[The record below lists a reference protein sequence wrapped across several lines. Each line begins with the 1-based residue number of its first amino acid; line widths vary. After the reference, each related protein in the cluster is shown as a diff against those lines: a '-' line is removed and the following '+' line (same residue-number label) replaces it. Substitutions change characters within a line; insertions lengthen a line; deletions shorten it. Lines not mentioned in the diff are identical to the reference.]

1 MIQSVNIEAI
11 KLVKNA
17 IKNKVLYR
25 IKTKKIAKATILD
38 AGVETE
44 TGALAGKLAT
54 DICLGGLAR
63 TRLTYQK
70 FGEDSLPSMFVETCF
85 PAIATLGSQYAGWQ
99 IKTKDYFAM
108 GSGPARALA
117 KKPKSIYDKIN
128 YTDISKEAVIVLE
141 SDKLPTKSAID
152 YICNECKIS
161 NSKLYVLVTPTS
173 SIAGSIQIAGRIV
186 ETGIH
191 KLTEIGFDPKTIV
204 FGCGYAPI
212 PPVHP
217 DSMKAMGRTNDV
229 ILYGGVTNYFV
240 NYENDEILKKIV
252 AEAPSSCS
260 RDYGR
265 PFYEIFREAKF
276 DFYKIDP
283 NLFAPAIITINNMKT
298 GCSYTAGQINEQ
310 VLKDAIGLRKV

>member
-1 MIQSVNIEAI
+1 MGTSVNIEAM
-11 KLVKNA
+11 KLVKTA

-25 IKTKKIAKATILD
+25 IKIKKIAKATIID
-38 AGVETE
+38 AGVETQ
-44 TGALAGKLAT
+44 TGALAGKLAA

-70 FGEDSLPSMFVETCF
+70 FYENILPSVFVETCF

-128 YTDISKEAVIVLE
+128 YSDSSKESVIVLE
-141 SDKLPTKSAID
+141 SDELPTKSAID
-152 YICNECKIS
+152 YICDECKIS

-173 SIAGSIQIAGRIV
+173 SLAGSIQIAGRVV

-191 KLTEIGFDPKTIV
+191 KLTEIGIDPKTIV

-240 NYENDEILKKIV
+240 NHENDEALKKIV

-260 RDYGR
+260 RDYGL

-283 NLFAPAIITINNMKT
+283 NLFAPAVITISNMKT
-298 GCSYTAGQINEQ
+298 GFSYTAGEINEK
-310 VLKDAIGLRKV
+310 VLKDAIGLRRV